1 MGRQGECV
9 ELDEEI
15 KRCMATVRCCA
26 GRTHSRHF
34 SRYNPQMYDCDF
46 NQQLGYAIGVDSIHM
61 GGKTVFD
68 VNSLDDLLNIQIRTD
83 NHCFGCTAG
92 MGSS

>member
-1 MGRQGECV
+1 LSKQ
-9 ELDEEI
+9 I
-15 KRCMATVRCCA
+15 
-26 GRTHSRHF
+26 
-34 SRYNPQMYDCDF
+34 YDCDF
-46 NQQLGYAIGVDSIHM
+46 NQQLGYGTGAKDAFD

-68 VNSLDDLLNIQIRTD
+68 VSSFTELMSDQIKVD